1 MKYISVEGHS
11 DLVKDKRT
19 GAILNINADF
29 EQLRKNK
36 QKRKQSRAV
45 YHSYHRSRF
54 LFLFLFLFVIM
65 SSSSFVIRP
74 NLKSCC
80 NR

>member
-36 QKRKQSRAV
+36 QKRKQQE
-45 YHSYHRSRF
+45 HEF
-54 LFLFLFLFVIM
+54 EK
-65 SSSSFVIRP
+65 
-74 NLKSCC
+74 LKDDV
-80 NR
+80 NQMKVMLELIAKKMEI